1 MTQIADDTAAP
12 TREDHVHDRTR
23 SVAAPPAGSSLMP
36 LREVLRVIRDSW
48 LIVVVTLAVALVAGW
63 AVTTIVPESYETETT
78 VLVSPTVAVG
88 TGTGTGATAVQAAAL
103 VADQVTTYAALA
115 QTPAVLDPAIESS
128 GVEVASTDLV
138 EDVTAEVIPQTS
150 LIVLTV
156 EASSGQE
163 AAELANAISASLI
176 AQIEGPDVAVD
187 PAAGAVGVTGSV
199 VAAPEIPTD
208 PSSPNLLLNLA
219 IALAV
224 GLVVAFLVI
233 VFRQALAAGTRE
245 H

>member
-1 MTQIADDTAAP
+1 MQ
-12 TREDHVHDRTR
+12 
-23 SVAAPPAGSSLMP
+23 

-48 LIVVVTLAVALVAGW
+48 LIIVVTLAVALVAGW
-63 AVTTIVPESYETETT
+63 AVSTIVPESYETETT

-88 TGTGTGATAVQAAAL
+88 TGTGAATGATAVQAAAL

-115 QTPAVLDPAIESS
+115 QTPAVLDPAIEAS
-128 GVEVASTDLV
+128 GVDVASTELV

-163 AAELANAISASLI
+163 AAELANAIAASLI

-187 PAAGAVGVTGSV
+187 PAAAAVGVTGSV

>member
-1 MTQIADDTAAP
+1 MQ
-12 TREDHVHDRTR
+12 
-23 SVAAPPAGSSLMP
+23 

-63 AVTTIVPESYETETT
+63 AVTTISPESYETETT
-78 VLVSPTVAVG
+78 VLVSPTATV
-88 TGTGTGATAVQAAAL
+88 GTGATALQAAAL

-187 PAAGAVGVTGSV
+187 PAAGAVGATGSV

-219 IALAV
+219 IALAI

>member
-1 MTQIADDTAAP
+1 MQ
-12 TREDHVHDRTR
+12 
-23 SVAAPPAGSSLMP
+23 

-78 VLVSPTVAVG
+78 VLVSPTATV
-88 TGTGTGATAVQAAAL
+88 GTGATALQAAAL

-187 PAAGAVGVTGSV
+187 PAAGAVGATGSV

-219 IALAV
+219 IALAI